1 MNARAFLAAVLML
14 ACSGCA
20 AKAAAPQ
27 ATPEPS
33 LIATR
38 GKSFPLSEARRK
50 LAFRPYMP
58 ARDYIDVA
66 MLPAFFGGDNPKN
79 WGLGLEYSVNGKRF
93 ALSQWPQRGQSLVAY
108 VAIKKEGDCTDVHT
122 FPTQH
127 AKRANGYI
135 WSTPRGLVMT
145 LQPDFNADRRA
156 MAAEFRRL
164 VRHGIC
170 R

>member
-1 MNARAFLAAVLML
+1 MNARAFLAAVLVL

-50 LAFRPYMP
+50 IAFRPYMP
-58 ARDYIDVA
+58 SRDYIDVA
-66 MLPAFFGGDNPKN
+66 MLPAFFGGDDPKN

-93 ALSQWPQRGQSLVAY
+93 ALSQWPQR
-108 VAIKKEGDCTDVHT
+108 EH
-122 FPTQH
+122 
-127 AKRANGYI
+127 
-135 WSTPRGLVMT
+135 M
-145 LQPDFNADRRA
+145 
-156 MAAEFRRL
+156 RL
-164 VRHGIC
+164 VLRGSTVTTVTPASCALYSTKERSCAKAHPD
-170 R
+170 